1 MLVRSGTL
9 TSRIAAAAIIGAM
22 ITRPTLQVYVE
33 DLLHPRL
40 QRQMVRAILGIGVP
54 AGIENGMFQIG
65 KLLVLRLVTSF
76 DVGVDLLVRG
86 SAVAA
91 NAIGGSI
98 ASFINVPG
106 QAVGLSMVTVVGQ
119 CMGAGDHGQAVD
131 NAKKL
136 MKVCYLAMGASCL
149 GLYLAAPALVP
160 LFNLISATAAM
171 AVQVLRLCAVF
182 TAVFWPM
189 SFTLPNALRAAGDAR
204 YTMVVSL
211 LSMWICRI
219 GMSYLLDRKSVV

>member
-1 MLVRSGTL
+1 MLFRS
-9 TSRIAAAAIIGAM
+9 
-22 ITRPTLQVYVE
+22 
-33 DLLHPRL
+33 
-40 QRQMVRAILGIGVP
+40 
-54 AGIENGMFQIG
+54 
-65 KLLVLRLVTSF
+65 
-76 DVGVDLLVRG
+76 
-86 SAVAA
+86 
-91 NAIGGSI
+91 
-98 ASFINVPG
+98 
-106 QAVGLSMVTVVGQ
+106 VGLSMVTVVGQ
-119 CMGAGDHGQAVD
+119 CMGAGDHGQAVG

-160 LFNLISATAAM
+160 LFNLTSATAAM

-219 GMSYLLDRKSVV
+219 GMSYLLGSSWGLGLGLLGVWLAMFADWIVRSAVFLVRFLRGRWKDHQVI